1 MGWFDRKKESS
12 TAGLVQTRKGSGQPF
27 RALEGYV
34 PLGRGEIPMY
44 RAIREAVPIVDAAIV
59 KLVRLCGG
67 VSVVCCPEAQKG
79 LNRFLETVPTGRGQ
93 AGIQSFLDCYLDSML
108 VCGRG
113 VGEMVL
119 DAKGTGIAA
128 LLCGNVEDIE
138 ILEGDSPLDF
148 TICIQRENGVV

>member
-1 MGWFDRKKESS
+1 MGWFDRKKENP
-12 TAGLVQTRKGSGQPF
+12 TVGLVQTRKGNGQPF
-27 RALEGYV
+27 WALDGYV
-34 PLGRGEIPMY
+34 PLGKGEIPMY

-67 VSVVCCPEAQKG
+67 VYVRCAPEAQVG

-93 AGIQSFLDCYLDSML
+93 MGIQSFLDCYLDSML

-119 DAKGTGIAA
+119 NGKGTDIAA
-128 LLCGNVEDIE
+128 LL
-138 ILEGDSPLDF
+138 
-148 TICIQRENGVV
+148 